1 MTADTPSKPGRTA
14 YPLTPAQAM
23 QVGDA
28 EFLDFILQSAADAR
42 QSAAKSK
49 AVIEETRAI
58 LDEPE
63 TAPKPPAKRGGV
75 VDA

>member
-1 MTADTPSKPGRTA
+1 
-14 YPLTPAQAM
+14 M
-23 QVGDA
+23 QVSDA
-28 EFLDFILQSAADAR
+28 EFLEFILQSAADAR
-42 QSAAKSK
+42 QSVARSK
-49 AVIEETRAI
+49 AVVEETRAI